1 MLLLKMTRSRWRRWQ
16 TASSFERWNSVWEP
30 NSKYWNTLFELR
42 RSKVE
47 KMVKQIAVTGATLD
61 TPPSLCFS
69 PPPQPEMLHQ
79 VGSLFLTE
87 KILDLFCSD
96 SSFLSCKY
104 TYIIIFSLR
113 HYHQHL
119 YLVLNH
125 IDSRY
130 NILISIGDDFSG
142 DGWFGRF
149 KADRQC
155 LSGPEG
161 GKMSRVLGSTDW
173 GIWIIL
179 AN

>member
-1 MLLLKMTRSRWRRWQ
+1 MAKVTNSFLLW
-16 TASSFERWNSVWEP
+16 
-30 NSKYWNTLFELR
+30 TLELR
-42 RSKVE
+42 LGTKLKILKHFVWAPPLKSGEDGKTNCGDRSD
-47 KMVKQIAVTGATLD
+47 TGH
-61 TPPSLCFS
+61 PSLCFS

-142 DGWFGRF
+142 DGWFGSF

-179 AN
+179 AKPAN